1 MKCIVYSPWKLI
13 NLSGNCLQRL
23 REFAEQELILV
34 GHCLMDVQLLL
45 AALIYTTVKALVIDT
60 LDKTLYE
67 ISVQKNPCIPA
78 AKSSLLFGHFFCFM
92 MFLYRVF
99 NCNVVVFHYFR
110 IFAII
115 FCILVFL
122 SL

>member
-1 MKCIVYSPWKLI
+1 MYSPWKLI

-23 REFAEQELILV
+23 RELAEQELILV
-34 GHCLMDVQLLL
+34 VNCLMDVQLLL
-45 AALIYTTVKALVIDT
+45 TVKALVIET
-60 LDKTLYE
+60 LDNTLYE

-78 AKSSLLFGHFFCFM
+78 AKSSLLYGHFFCFM
-92 MFLYRVF
+92 MVLYRVF